1 MVFKTASIKLIP
13 KKGNTQDI
21 KNWRPISLLSN
32 FYKIISRA
40 INNRLKTV
48 ANRIL
53 SRAQKGFNR
62 ARQLQEVI
70 LNTDQ
75 NISYCKKHNIKG
87 VLVAIDQSKAFD
99 SVGHSFMEKVYS
111 FFGFG
116 DRIRRWLAT
125 IGTGRTAKIIL
136 GGDLFSDTISL
147 EKGHAQGDS
156 PSPLLYNFAA
166 QILLFKIELNPKIEP
181 IQKRELGP
189 IQYEPFDPF
198 VHESNR
204 ETSTCECFADDNST
218 FTLLCFNSLTE
229 LKKNMEDFV
238 KFRDYPATWRK
249 PS

>member
-1 MVFKTASIKLIP
+1 MDSKT
-13 KKGNTQDI
+13 TTFR
-21 KNWRPISLLSN
+21 WSLKQPVL
-32 FYKIISRA
+32 
-40 INNRLKTV
+40 NNRLKTV

-53 SRAQKGFNR
+53 SRTQKGFNR

-116 DRIRRWLAT
+116 DRIRRWLST

-156 PSPLLYNFAA
+156 TFA
-166 QILLFKIELNPKIEP
+166 
-181 IQKRELGP
+181 IQFCSANSALQNR
-189 IQYEPFDPF
+189 
-198 VHESNR
+198 VESEN
-204 ETSTCECFADDNST
+204 
-218 FTLLCFNSLTE
+218 
-229 LKKNMEDFV
+229 
-238 KFRDYPATWRK
+238 
-249 PS
+249 